1 MSTELPASAA
11 VYNPFVLK
19 LYDLWVTRFSN
30 RFAWRCTA
38 DRQIAHYRAHL
49 RPRHLDVGVG
59 TGFSL
64 QGARAMGARHVAL
77 VDPNPSCLATAQ
89 ARLSGVTSSVY
100 CQDALHPL
108 AIDEPKFES
117 IGLSYLL
124 HCLAGPFARKTAIFD
139 NLAPLLA
146 SDGVL
151 FGTTI
156 LGSAAGHN
164 ALGRRLMTVYNAK
177 GIFGNADDTIEELD
191 KALRQRFRR
200 VSVVQIGVVALF
212 SASADVAPLANSQ
225 IPSMPRRALFK
236 RATELVRRRDASRA
250 DKGAAGE

>member
-1 MSTELPASAA
+1 MRRVAA
-11 VYNPFVLK
+11 
-19 LYDLWVTRFSN
+19 
-30 RFAWRCTA
+30 
-38 DRQIAHYRAHL
+38 L
-49 RPRHLDVGVG
+49 RRLCAAR
-59 TGFSL
+59 SQL
-64 QGARAMGARHVAL
+64 Q
-77 VDPNPSCLATAQ
+77 Q
-89 ARLSGVTSSVY
+89 
-100 CQDALHPL
+100 
-108 AIDEPKFES
+108 EPKFES

-177 GIFGNADDTIEELD
+177 GVFGNEDDTIEELE

-212 SASADVAPLANSQ
+212 SASADVALSPRARQ
-225 IPSMPRRALFK
+225 TWPSTDRTSP
-236 RATELVRRRDASRA
+236 
-250 DKGAAGE
+250 G